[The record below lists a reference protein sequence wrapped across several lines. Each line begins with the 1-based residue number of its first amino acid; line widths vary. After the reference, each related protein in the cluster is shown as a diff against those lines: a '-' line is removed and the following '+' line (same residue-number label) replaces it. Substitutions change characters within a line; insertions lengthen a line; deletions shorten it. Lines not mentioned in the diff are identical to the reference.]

1 MLKLSVHHRKKKR
14 FKTISTFFSMARLT
28 IAVIM
33 KETMSAEILIIE
45 VSNSTCFKLFVNHK
59 TNK

>member
-1 MLKLSVHHRKKKR
+1 MLNLSVHHKKKKR
-14 FKTISTFFSMARLT
+14 FETISTFFSLARLT
-28 IAVIM
+28 IVVIM